1 MISFE
6 GSVPVIMRRCCVRV
20 EKKMNECSREGVYM
34 YMRMG
39 IHLYMHMCICVI
51 ECIEC
56 IECTE
61 CIECIECIE

>member
-1 MISFE
+1 
-6 GSVPVIMRRCCVRV
+6 
-20 EKKMNECSREGVYM
+20 M

>member
-1 MISFE
+1 MSQVAVFALKKKE
-6 GSVPVIMRRCCVRV
+6 CCVRV
-20 EKKMNECSREGVYM
+20 EKKKNGYSREGVYM